1 MVEIAFNSI
10 ELRTICESEAHA
22 KTAFGA
28 QVAEVLKH
36 RLADIRAAT
45 SINDLI
51 AGKPRII
58 DGKDQHMAIDLCNGY
73 RIVICANHLKNPTMK
88 SGRLNWS
95 KVSRV
100 KILQIE
106 RDYD

>member
-1 MVEIAFNSI
+1 MVEIAFDSI
-10 ELRTICESEAHA
+10 ALRTICESEAHA
-22 KTAFGA
+22 KTTLGLR
-28 QVAEVLKH
+28 VAEVLKH

-45 SINDLI
+45 SIDDLI
-51 AGKPRII
+51 AGKPHLINEI
-58 DGKDQHMAIDLCNGY
+58 DQHMAIDLSDGY
-73 RIVICANHLKNPTMK
+73 RIVICANHLKNPIMK

-100 KILQIE
+100 KILRIE